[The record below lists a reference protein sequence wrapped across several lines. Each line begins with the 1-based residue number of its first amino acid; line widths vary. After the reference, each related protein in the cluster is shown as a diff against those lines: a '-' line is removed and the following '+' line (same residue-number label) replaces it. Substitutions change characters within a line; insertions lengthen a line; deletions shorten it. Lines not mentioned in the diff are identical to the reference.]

1 MATQPNAEGQPLID
15 VAEELW
21 QHGLDA
27 VMVVDPGFTG
37 VRLNPRAERM
47 VRNLPAGNERPEL
60 ELIAFLRKR
69 GVFND
74 VPSVENEVHYAERAF
89 LVTVSRTAA
98 GAFVVCVRD
107 ITETKSLAA
116 QLLALRAAN
125 DELNEIIE
133 LSADGLVS
141 LDHNGVILRM
151 NRAYE
156 EIVGIRAGDFLGKP
170 ARLIQEGGHLPDL
183 VSNYVLKDL
192 KPRNIFVRLKNK
204 EVLLTGRPVF
214 NDQGVLI
221 RVVANIR
228 DMTELNH
235 LRTSL
240 KSFHELTH
248 RYETEIQR
256 LRAREFETEIIGHSP
271 AVKRCQELTIQASM
285 VDSTALILGETGTG
299 KELFAKT
306 IHRLSQRASGPF
318 IAINCS
324 ALPETLLESELFGY
338 DPGAFTGAQR
348 DGKIGLFE
356 AAQKGTVFLDEISEV
371 PLSTQVKLLRVI
383 QEKRLRRLGSHQE
396 KEIDIRIIAASN
408 KDLKDLIRSGRF
420 REDLYYRLNIVKI
433 TIPPLRER
441 REDIPLLAAHFLEIF
456 NKKFGRRKQLTPQML
471 SMLAAHDWPGN
482 VRELENTIER
492 FTVLSEDMCLDGGA
506 VAADTVA
513 DRRRLPD
520 AAGLRDQV
528 ATAERDI
535 ILNAYRECGSTRK
548 TARKLN
554 ISQATIVRKL
564 RKYSGEEGRPAG
576 SRKRGGKTGS
586 VGESPSRG
594 KE

>member
-1 MATQPNAEGQPLID
+1 MVLNANEAGQSLRD
-15 VAEELW
+15 AADELW
-21 QHGLDA
+21 QHGSDA
-27 VMVVDPGFTG
+27 VMIVDPGFTD
-37 VRLNPRAERM
+37 VRMNPPAERM
-47 VRNLPAGNERPEL
+47 TQGLPAGDERPEF
-60 ELIAFLRKR
+60 EFIAFLRKR
-69 GVFND
+69 GVFNQ
-74 VPSVENEVHYAERAF
+74 VPAVDTEVHYAERAF
-89 LVTVSRTAA
+89 RVTVVRAA
-98 GAFVVCVRD
+98 GGAFAVCVRD
-107 ITETKSLAA
+107 VSATKALEA
-116 QLLALRAAN
+116 QLLALQAAN
-125 DELNEIIE
+125 NELNEIIE

-156 EIVGIRAGDFLGKP
+156 EIVGIRAGDYLGKP
-170 ARLIQEGGHLPDL
+170 ARLIQEAGHLPDL

-192 KPRNIFVRLKNK
+192 KPRNIFVKLKSK

-214 NDQGVLI
+214 NEQGVLI

-271 AVKRCQELTIQASM
+271 AVKRSLELAIQASM
-285 VDSTALILGETGTG
+285 VDSTALVCGETGTG

-306 IHRLSQRASGPF
+306 IHRLSQRAAGPF

-408 KDLKDLIRSGRF
+408 KDLKELIRGGRF
-420 REDLYYRLNIVKI
+420 REDLYYRLNIIRI

-441 REDIPLLAAHFLEIF
+441 REDIPLLAAHFLEGF
-456 NKKFGRRKQLTPQML
+456 NKKFGRRKQLTPPML

-492 FTVLSEDMCLDGGA
+492 FTVLSGDMCLDGGTA
-506 VAADTVA
+506 PSDTAA
-513 DRRRLPD
+513 DRRRAPE

-535 ILNAYRECGSTRK
+535 ILNARRECGSTRQV
-548 TARKLN
+548 ARKLG
-554 ISQATIVRKL
+554 ISQATVVRKL
-564 RKYSGEEGRPAG
+564 RKYSGKTGPVSAP
-576 SRKRGGKTGS
+576 KRGATRKAGTAKA
-586 VGESPSRG
+586 
-594 KE
+594 

>member
-1 MATQPNAEGQPLID
+1 MVLRASEDGRSLRDAAG
-15 VAEELW
+15 ELW
-21 QHGLDA
+21 EHGSDA
-27 VMVVDPGFTG
+27 VMIVDPGFTG
-37 VRLNPRAERM
+37 VRMNPSAERM
-47 VRNLPAGNERPEL
+47 AQGLPAGAERPEL
-60 ELIAFLRKR
+60 EFIAFLRKR
-69 GVFND
+69 GVFNQ
-74 VPSVENEVHYAERAF
+74 VPAVDTEVHYAERVF
-89 LVTVSRTAA
+89 RVTVVRAAA
-98 GAFVVCVRD
+98 GAFAVCVRD
-107 ITETKSLAA
+107 VSATKALET

-125 DELNEIIE
+125 NELNEIIE

-156 EIVGIRAGDFLGKP
+156 EIVGIRAGDYLGKP
-170 ARLIQEGGHLPDL
+170 ARLIQEAGHLPDL

-192 KPRNIFVRLKNK
+192 KPRNIFVKLKNK

-214 NDQGVLI
+214 NEQGVLI

-271 AVKRCQELTIQASM
+271 AVKRSLELAIQASM
-285 VDSTALILGETGTG
+285 VDSTALVCGETGTG

-306 IHRLSQRASGPF
+306 IHRLSQRAAGPF

-408 KDLKDLIRSGRF
+408 KELKELIRGGRF
-420 REDLYYRLNIVKI
+420 REDLYYRLNIIRI

-441 REDIPLLAAHFLEIF
+441 REDIPLLAAHFLEGF
-456 NKKFGRRKQLTPQML
+456 NKKFGRRKQLTPPML

-492 FTVLSEDMCLDGGA
+492 FTVLSGDMCLDGGTA
-506 VAADTVA
+506 LADTAA
-513 DRRRLPD
+513 DRRRAPE

-535 ILNAYRECGSTRK
+535 ILNAHRECGSTRK
-548 TARKLN
+548 MALKLN

-564 RKYSGEEGRPAG
+564 RKYSGKTEPVSAP
-576 SRKRGGKTGS
+576 KRGAARKGGGAKA
-586 VGESPSRG
+586 
-594 KE
+594 

>member
-1 MATQPNAEGQPLID
+1 MVQRASEAGQSLRD
-15 VAEELW
+15 AADEFW
-21 QHGLDA
+21 QHGSDA
-27 VMVVDPGFTG
+27 VMIVDPGFTG
-37 VRLNPRAERM
+37 VRMNPCAERM
-47 VRNLPAGNERPEL
+47 AQGLPAGDERPEL
-60 ELIAFLRKR
+60 EFIAFLRKR
-69 GVFND
+69 GVFNQ
-74 VPSVENEVHYAERAF
+74 VPAVDTEVHYAERAF
-89 LVTVSRTAA
+89 RVTVVRAAA
-98 GAFVVCVRD
+98 GAFAVCVRD
-107 ITETKSLAA
+107 VSATKALET

-125 DELNEIIE
+125 NELNEIIE

-156 EIVGIRAGDFLGKP
+156 EIVGIRAGDYLGKP
-170 ARLIQEGGHLPDL
+170 ARLIQEAGHLPDL

-192 KPRNIFVRLKNK
+192 KPRNIFVKLKNK

-214 NDQGVLI
+214 NEQGVLI

-271 AVKRCQELTIQASM
+271 AVKRSLELAIQASM
-285 VDSTALILGETGTG
+285 VDSTSLVCGETGTG

-306 IHRLSQRASGPF
+306 IHRLSQRAAGPF

-408 KDLKDLIRSGRF
+408 KDLKELIRGGRF
-420 REDLYYRLNIVKI
+420 REDLYYRLNIIRI

-441 REDIPLLAAHFLEIF
+441 REDIPLLAAHFLEGF
-456 NKKFGRRKQLTPQML
+456 NKKFGRRKQLTPPML

-492 FTVLSEDMCLDGGA
+492 FTVLSGDMCLDGGTA
-506 VAADTVA
+506 LADTAA
-513 DRRRLPD
+513 DRRRAPE

-535 ILNAYRECGSTRK
+535 ILNAHRECGSTRK
-548 TARKLN
+548 MARKLN

-564 RKYSGEEGRPAG
+564 RKYSGAAERPAE
-576 SRKRGGKTGS
+576 SKKRGGKTGAD
-586 VGESPSRG
+586 G
-594 KE
+594 KKA